1 MIFCTLSV
9 GEEWCKKYSNKID
22 DIGKLHEVYV
32 YTDFG
37 EYFPNCNI
45 IKYTRNDFSYFEKLV
60 LLFEVMSKHKKRVT
74 YFDCD
79 STEEPK
85 LQMILNNLHNPFDKE
100 SIYTYIIFPNEE
112 FTHLLIARN
121 PSFVVLMEVHKQLG
135 FENFVCDY
143 THERILSIPYIS
155 NKFKILKE
163 NVLSVQSIW
172 ETNWPKGKK
181 WVGWSE
187 FYQGTHDC
195 NKWSQIGCGYSEG
208 GALSLYAKKLEIKL
222 KEISPRTTLI

>member
-22 DIGKLHEVYV
+22 DIGKLHEMYV

-37 EYFPNCNI
+37 DYFPNCNI

-85 LQMILNNLHNPFDKE
+85 LQMILNNLHNPFDEE
-100 SIYTYIIFPNEE
+100 SIYTYKLFKNVEYSIEDLS
-112 FTHLLIARN
+112 TD
-121 PSFVVLMEVHKQLG
+121 PSLYTLMNVYRELG
-135 FENFVCDY
+135 FKDVRCNY
-143 THERILSIPYIS
+143 PHERILSLPFIPKKY
-155 NKFKILKE
+155 KKLKE
-163 NVLSVQSIW
+163 KVLNVQPIW
-172 ETNWPKGKK
+172 EKNWSMGKY
-181 WVGWSE
+181 WT
-187 FYQGTHDC
+187 GTHPC
-195 NKWSQIGCGYSEG
+195 NKWSQCGCGYAEG
-208 GALSLYAKKLEIKL
+208 GALSLYAKKLQIKL

>member
-22 DIGKLHEVYV
+22 DIGKLHEMYV

-37 EYFPNCNI
+37 DYFPNCNI

-85 LQMILNNLHNPFDKE
+85 LQMILNNLHNPLDEE
-100 SIYTYIIFPNEE
+100 SIYTYKLFKNVEYSIEDLS
-112 FTHLLIARN
+112 TD
-121 PSFVVLMEVHKQLG
+121 PSLYTLMNVYRELG
-135 FENFVCDY
+135 FKDVRCNY
-143 THERILSIPYIS
+143 PHERILSLPFIPKKY
-155 NKFKILKE
+155 KKLKE
-163 NVLSVQSIW
+163 KVLNVQPIW
-172 ETNWPKGKK
+172 EKNWSMGKY
-181 WVGWSE
+181 WT
-187 FYQGTHDC
+187 GTHPC
-195 NKWSQIGCGYSEG
+195 NKWSQCGCGYAEG
-208 GALSLYAKKLEIKL
+208 GALSLYAKKLQIKL